1 MTSQELGATSPEVD
15 LSFVI
20 PVFNSATII
29 EGIVERILT
38 EYNDLEIEVILVN
51 DSSGDQSEDVCCS
64 LQRKY
69 SSRCTFVHLSKNF
82 GEHNAVLA
90 GLNFTT
96 GVYVAVLDDDGQNPP
111 EEVRKMY
118 ELAVSGTWD
127 VVYGKYLTV
136 NQGYMRRFG
145 SSLHNSIA
153 TMMLGKSKD
162 LYLSSFK
169 VLSRFVVD
177 EITSYVGSFPYID
190 GLVLRSTRN
199 ITQVEVEHH
208 ERVAGKSNYTLGG
221 LLSLWLNSFLNF
233 SIIPLRIAAI
243 IGTTMASTSI
253 ILLCLIV
260 IDKLY
265 LNPEISLG
273 IPTVLITVVFFS
285 GVQLLILGT
294 IGEYLGRVFLD
305 QSGNPQYI
313 VRYVIRRST
322 RDG

>member
-1 MTSQELGATSPEVD
+1 
-15 LSFVI
+15 
-20 PVFNSATII
+20 
-29 EGIVERILT
+29 
-38 EYNDLEIEVILVN
+38 
-51 DSSGDQSEDVCCS
+51 
-64 LQRKY
+64 
-69 SSRCTFVHLSKNF
+69 HLSKNF

-96 GVYVAVLDDDGQNPP
+96 GDYVAVLDDDGQNPP

-118 ELAVSGTWD
+118 QLAVSGHWD

-136 NQGYMRRFG
+136 NQGIIRRCG

-153 TMMLGKSKD
+153 TIMLGKSKD

-169 VLSRFVVD
+169 VMSRFVVD

-199 ITQVEVEHH
+199 ITQVTVEHH
-208 ERVAGKSNYTLGG
+208 QRIVGKSNYTVRG
-221 LLSLWLNSFLNF
+221 LMSLWLNSFLNF
-233 SIIPLRIAAI
+233 SIIPLRLAAL
-243 IGTTMASTSI
+243 IGTAMAGTSV
-253 ILLCLIV
+253 ILLCLII

-265 LNPEISLG
+265 INPEVSLG
-273 IPTVLITVVFFS
+273 IPTVLVTVVFFS

-313 VRYVIRRST
+313 VRYVNRKSP